1 VSVREPLQE
10 LIVSSELVPVPG
22 TVIEA
27 KADAEVA
34 AYQLMRDI
42 AEAVDLLPALPPP
55 DPSDRYHSRSL
66 TVLWLLGLS
75 ETSRRSYYETLG
87 DWLSWCD
94 RHGLGWRPGGDTSPL
109 TARRADTDAWKAQM
123 TAQKRGKGN
132 VTTRVPAAKS
142 TVYKRL
148 AIVSSWYKYLQSNEI
163 ATGNPAG
170 ATTRPTPSKRSPLP
184 ALGLDETTM
193 FLDWLIARAERLNT
207 EAAWRDCAQL
217 HLMFRTGLR
226 VSPACT
232 AQFEHIGFES
242 GICVL
247 HYVKKSR
254 GEGIEWDWVP
264 LESDLLAVL
273 HRYWTL
279 VAERLSREQGRPVAV
294 DELTGYLFVSTPHP
308 HQPERTG
315 GRPMNQ
321 KHVQRTLRKLARQAG
336 LKTWKTI
343 TPHSTRRTAG
353 TIALGPG
360 GATLAQVQD
369 LLGHADPRTTRR
381 YDEARHRLETSPV
394 FGIAAALAAEHRKQ
408 DSSGGDVAD
417 TATGMGAA

>member
-1 VSVREPLQE
+1 M
-10 LIVSSELVPVPG
+10 SSELVAVPG
-22 TVIEA
+22 TVIEVS
-27 KADAEVA
+27 ADAEVA
-34 AYQLMRDI
+34 AYQLLREI
-42 AEAVDLLPALPPP
+42 AEAVELYPALPPP
-55 DPSDRYHSRSL
+55 DPSDRYHLRNL
-66 TVLWLLGLS
+66 TALWLVGLS
-75 ETSRRSYYETLG
+75 ETSRSSYYETLG

-94 RHGLGWRPGGDTSPL
+94 RHGLGWRPGGPASPL

-132 VTTRVPAAKS
+132 VMTRVPAAKS

-163 ATGNPAG
+163 VTGNPAG
-170 ATTRPTPSKRSPLP
+170 ATTRPTPPKRSTLP
-184 ALGLDETTM
+184 ALAADETSM
-193 FLDWLIARAERLNT
+193 FLDWLIARAERLNS
-207 EAAWRDCAQL
+207 EAAWRDCAHL

-232 AQFEHIGFES
+232 AEFAHIGFES

-247 HYVKKSR
+247 RYVKKSR

-264 LESDLLAVL
+264 LEAGLLEVL
-273 HRYWTL
+273 HRYWAF
-279 VAERLSREQGRPVAV
+279 VAERLSREQGRTVTV
-294 DELTGYLFVSTPHP
+294 DDLTGPLFVSTPHP

-321 KHVQRTLRKLARQAG
+321 KHVQRTLRELARQAG
-336 LKTWKTI
+336 LKSWKTI

-353 TIALGPG
+353 TLALAN

-381 YDEARHRLETSPV
+381 YDDARHRLETSPV
-394 FGIAAALAAEHRKQ
+394 FTIAATLAAEHRKQ
-408 DSSGGDVAD
+408 HAAQPAAPEPVA
-417 TATGMGAA
+417 AAAGTVAS